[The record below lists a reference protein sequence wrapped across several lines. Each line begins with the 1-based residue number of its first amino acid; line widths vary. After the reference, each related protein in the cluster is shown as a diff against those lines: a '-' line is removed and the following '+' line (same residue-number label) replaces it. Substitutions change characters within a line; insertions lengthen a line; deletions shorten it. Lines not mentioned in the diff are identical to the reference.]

1 MNTFLNYSLL
11 SGDSDGTDRFSP
23 RKTLELRQNQSR
35 QGIQAF
41 SNNLCGSP
49 SLSRCSADAVFLD
62 KQTQSRRLVE
72 RPTVDSIIF
81 LFLHIFFS
89 TNNCSNF

>member
-1 MNTFLNYSLL
+1 MYFKINIKDTFQIILSVQVIQVLSEKNT
-11 SGDSDGTDRFSP
+11 TVEFS
-23 RKTLELRQNQSR
+23 QNQSR

-62 KQTQSRRLVE
+62 KQTQSRRIVE

-81 LFLHIFFS
+81 LFFTYFFS
-89 TNNCSNF
+89 KK